1 MLTLVRT
8 SVFDEWL
15 AKLADH
21 RGKARILARLNSAAH
36 GNFGDCA
43 AVGAGVCEMRIHF
56 GPGYRVYCVRN
67 GSAVYLILC
76 GGDKSTQQRDIGRA
90 KQLASAIKDMD
101 T

>member
-43 AVGAGVCEMRIHF
+43 VVGEGVCEMRIHF
-56 GPGYRVYCVRN
+56 GPGYRIYYVRN
-67 GSAVYLILC
+67 GSTIYVFLC
-76 GGDKSTQQRDIGRA
+76 GGDKSTQHRDIERA
-90 KQLASAIKDMD
+90 KQLARDIKDMD
-101 T
+101 P